1 MNLVKMRLTGV
12 QPLMQSNPVMANP
25 LHPLA
30 RRVSAVTGKR
40 KKTEEDHLQ
49 IQYLKWLGSLYF
61 DDEIGPYVPE
71 DHLWSALE
79 AAAKMSKEGP
89 SIRQG
94 LMISGKKFPILYDGP
109 RTVAEMY
116 SDPDG
121 RFVDVRDANASGR
134 KIQAARVIFPQWEL
148 DAEFLFDPSVLDFQ
162 NLRRLATI
170 CGVRVGI
177 GTYRK
182 KFGRFRVASCVD
194 AGSVDADEQ
203 EAEAA

>member
-1 MNLVKMRLTGV
+1 MNLMSMRLIGV

-30 RRVSAVTGKR
+30 RQVSAITGKR

-49 IQYLKWLGSLYF
+49 IQYLKWLGSLYY
-61 DDEIGPYVPE
+61 DDEIGPYLPE

-79 AAAKMSKEGP
+79 AAAKMTKEGP

-94 LMISGKKFPILYDGP
+94 LMIIGKKFPILYNGP
-109 RTVAEMY
+109 RDIAGMY

-134 KIQAARVIFPQWEL
+134 KIQASRVIFPHWEC
-148 DAEFLFDPSVLDFQ
+148 DVEFSFDPQVLDFA
-162 NLRRLATI
+162 NLKRIAEI
-170 CGVRVGI
+170 CGLRVGC

-182 KFGRFRVASCVD
+182 KFGRFRVAQCVD
-194 AGSVDADEQ
+194 HGSIDHV
-203 EAEAA
+203 AEAA